1 MPKYNPETGTLRIHL
16 SAEKDLHAL
25 IKRGAKA
32 RRLKIAN
39 YSLGLVLLGLET
51 NQKNN
56 RETSQRYH
64 QLMQHQN
71 ALIITEKTENMLPTS
86 DTETDTTTIRIH
98 INAEKDLH
106 ERLKKAAKSNRMNL
120 GAFCLRLIEIGLV
133 AIDKEAT
140 SNQ

>member
-1 MPKYNPETGTLRIHL
+1 MPKYNPEIGTLRIHF
-16 SAEKDLHAL
+16 SVEKDLHAL

-39 YSLGLVLLGLET
+39 YSLGLVLFGLES

-56 RETSQRYH
+56 QI
-64 QLMQHQN
+64 QLR
-71 ALIITEKTENMLPTS
+71 ITEKTENMLKDS

>member
-1 MPKYNPETGTLRIHL
+1 MPKYNPEIGTLRVHL

-25 IKRGAKA
+25 IKKGAKA

-56 RETSQRYH
+56 QS
-64 QLMQHQN
+64 
-71 ALIITEKTENMLPTS
+71 ALTITEKTENMLSTS
-86 DTETDTTTIRIH
+86 NTEIDPATIRIH

-133 AIDKEAT
+133 AIDKEAS